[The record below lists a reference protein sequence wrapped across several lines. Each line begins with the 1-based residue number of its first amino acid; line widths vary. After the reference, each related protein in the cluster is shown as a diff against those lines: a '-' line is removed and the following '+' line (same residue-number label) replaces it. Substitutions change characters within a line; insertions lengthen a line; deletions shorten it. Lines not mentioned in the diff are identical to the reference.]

1 MVTLTAEAKDKLRSL
16 IATEAEPGAGLRVQ
30 VVPGGCSGFEY
41 DLSLSA
47 PEDGDEV
54 VENDGVRVIVDR
66 YSVPYLLG
74 VELDY
79 EEGFQGAG
87 FLINNPNASAS
98 CGCGKSF
105 QA

>member
-16 IATEAEPGAGLRVQ
+16 IAAEAEPGAGLRVQ

-74 VELDY
+74 VELTTRR
-79 EEGFQGAG
+79 
-87 FLINNPNASAS
+87 ASRAPGS
-98 CGCGKSF
+98 
-105 QA
+105 